1 MASPYRVY
9 NYTDRELI
17 VATDEAGEQQ
27 YRLLGQSV
35 SPLDETPRLLW
46 AASGAAIDGAPR
58 WALDEGFDVHVTEA
72 GLGPGLWVV
81 HHPLAP
87 TEDLHIFGLGIHPVQ
102 AGQTLPA
109 TEAALAATP
118 ATPATR
124 PAWFYHE
131 DETWVTVLGA
141 GITGLTV
148 AHELVTRGFRVQ
160 VIERA
165 HGSPA
170 DIRDGDPGAA
180 TGGDPL
186 IERFRRGLTAPDVGG
201 IARTQWGTQPL
212 ARGAAPNLF
221 DAMRRMAPVSPA
233 SAAPSPRAR
242 GRTRA
247 ASSTPREPAKLS
259 SLRSIH
265 GDAVWFGPDRG
276 GPQAMGDYHAFGIR
290 WERGQ
295 IEDFAAGLLAWLRER
310 GEARSLAAVQ
320 VVIVVYRGDGA
331 DRVERAYRRFDELL
345 GVLAT
350 MAPAERGDARAE
362 LRTTLDRLQVLPTA
376 RIDVDDDEPAG
387 ATPFVGLYVRVHED
401 LGLIAGEHGFRFFP
415 AFYRHLR
422 DTMRRTPI
430 FDPLTR
436 TFTPRTAHDNLEEVR
451 WQLVADPERPYRAA
465 LSRKPLPTIGGMI
478 EQYRAIR
485 RDLDYRPVDLV
496 RFALR
501 ILRYMT
507 SSTRRRR
514 DHYEDMSWWTFLSK
528 PHLDDPAAEP
538 PFDYERRFEEALK
551 HAPKALVAMGS
562 EHADARTQG
571 NINVQLLMDQFELL
585 DQSDSTLAGPTSTSW
600 FNHWRT
606 FLEEQGV
613 RFFLG
618 EVTAI
623 GVDKAGARADTT
635 KHRARVE
642 IAFPGG
648 AAPAEYLDGEEMVK
662 RKRIR
667 AHYIVSAL
675 DVAGLA
681 RVTRALRRSGDAV
694 GAIED
699 LDRLVGDDGGED
711 RDLEDITAIGQTG
724 PDGGVGDRF
733 QTLTGIQLYYQ
744 RHVSFAN
751 GHIYF
756 AGSPWGL
763 SAISQIQFWGPFG
776 SGHRGRLAGNLSV
789 DIGAWRGGGRGV
801 LDPNALDRDA
811 IAAEVQRQ
819 IMASSKTSELEHPE
833 KWTPRASLYHLD
845 DFIAF
850 AREDPARRNSPIRPR
865 RNHAP
870 FLINVTGEWELRP
883 AGTPWTP
890 NDLATRDREP
900 GAGTLAGALWT
911 PSEGGYLVHYGN
923 LVVAGPHMRTFT
935 RMATMEA
942 ANESGRH
949 AVNAILDHATWLA
962 RRPAAAEMREL
973 ERVRI
978 ERMQR
983 VQVMAR
989 FIRRTDTPSTN
1000 VVRSTT
1006 PFGDYCDIWDP
1017 ELFELEDLRFL
1028 RTIDEHLMEAGARTD
1043 GGGGLRVL
1051 GEPEAPAP
1059 HLFDILRIDELPD
1072 RLLGDDEAERT
1083 FELVGRMLAALDE
1096 AQLVDLASVFAAVD
1110 RARKELDRMI
1120 GREPV
1125 RPPPDVRVT
1134 PRRPGRTSPR
1144 SGRVER
1150 SPRPPADRAPRPAG
1164 GRRPVR
1170 RPARRA
1176 GSAPRRRGRSS
1187 RARRSRA
1194 RPRRAAPAPPRGGRR
1209 AARGTVAPPGSDR
1222 ARSGRARAPRA

>member
-1 MASPYRVY
+1 MANPYRVY

-17 VATDEAGEQQ
+17 IATDEAGEKQ

-35 SPLDETPRLLW
+35 SPLDESPRLLW
-46 AASGAAIDGAPR
+46 AASGSSIDGAPR
-58 WALDEGFDVHVTEA
+58 WSLDEGFDVHVTETSPA
-72 GLGPGLWVV
+72 PDLPLRV
-81 HHPLAP
+81 HPLAP

-102 AGQTLPA
+102 VSSTRAAPAETFAGVPA
-109 TEAALAATP
+109 V
-118 ATPATR
+118 R
-124 PAWFYHE
+124 PAWFYRE
-131 DETWVTVLGA
+131 DEIWVTVLGA
-141 GITGLTV
+141 GITGLTA
-148 AHELVTRGFRVQ
+148 AHELATRGFRVQ

-170 DIRDGDPGAA
+170 DVRDGDPGVAPA
-180 TGGDPL
+180 GGDPL
-186 IERFRRGLTAPDVGG
+186 LERFRRGLTAPDVGG

-212 ARGAAPNLF
+212 ARGAAPSLF
-221 DAMRRMAPVSPA
+221 DALRRMAPARPVPPA
-233 SAAPSPRAR
+233 P
-242 GRTRA
+242 
-247 ASSTPREPAKLS
+247 SSTPSEPASLTA
-259 SLRSIH
+259 LRSVH

-276 GPQAMGDYHAFGIR
+276 GPQAMGDYHAFGIT
-290 WERGQ
+290 WTRGQ
-295 IEDFAAGLLAWLRER
+295 IDDFAARLHAWLRER
-310 GEARSLAAVQ
+310 GEAHSLAAVQ
-320 VVIVVYRGDGA
+320 VVMVVYRGEGA
-331 DRVERAYRRFDELL
+331 EHVERAYQRFDELL
-345 GVLAT
+345 GVFAS
-350 MAPAERGDARAE
+350 MAPNEHGNARERLRA
-362 LRTTLDRLQVLPTA
+362 TLDRLQVLPTA

-387 ATPFVGLYVRVHED
+387 TAPFVGLYIRVHED

-451 WQLVADPERPYRAA
+451 WQLVADPERPFRAA
-465 LSRKPLPTIGGMI
+465 LSRKPIPTIGGMI

-507 SSTRRRR
+507 SSTRRRN
-514 DHYEDMSWWTFLSK
+514 DHYEHMSWWTFLSK
-528 PHLDDPAAEP
+528 PHPGDPAAEP
-538 PFDYERRFEEALK
+538 PFDYDRRFAEALK

-571 NINVQLLMDQFELL
+571 NINVQLLMDQFELQ
-585 DQSDSTLAGPTSTSW
+585 DQSDATLAGPTSTSW
-600 FNHWRT
+600 FHHWRT

-618 EVTAI
+618 EVTEI
-623 GVDKAGARADTT
+623 GVDKGGDPRDATT
-635 KHRARVE
+635 HRARLQ

-648 AAPAEYLDGEEMVK
+648 GPPPEYLDGEDMVT

-681 RVTRALRRSGDAV
+681 RVTRALRRSGEAV

-699 LDRLVGDDGGED
+699 LDRLVGDGTGED
-711 RDLEDITAIGQTG
+711 RDLEDLTAIGRMG

-776 SGHRGRLAGNLSV
+776 SGHRGKLAGNLSI
-789 DIGAWRGGGRGV
+789 DIGAWRGDGERAP
-801 LDPNALDRDA
+801 DPNELDRDA
-811 IAAEVQRQ
+811 IAAEVQAQ
-819 IMASSKTSELEHPE
+819 LTASSKLSEAEHPE

-850 AREDPARRNSPIRPR
+850 ERADPARRNSPIRPR

-870 FLINVTGEWELRP
+870 FLINVTGEWALRP
-883 AGTPWTP
+883 RGAPWTP

-900 GAGTLAGALWT
+900 GAGTLAGGLWT
-911 PSEGGYLVHYGN
+911 PRGGGYLMHHGN

-949 AVNAILDHATWLA
+949 AVNAILDHATWVARQPAGELEEIARTPRVRARGRVPDAEAMRTLERDRLAQLA
-962 RRPAAAEMREL
+962 RI
-973 ERVRI
+973 V
-978 ERMQR
+978 
-983 VQVMAR
+983 
-989 FIRRTDTPSTN
+989 RRTDTPSTN

-1017 ELFELEDLRFL
+1017 ELFEFEDLRFL
-1028 RTIDEHLMEAGARTD
+1028 RSIDEHLMDMGA
-1043 GGGGLRVL
+1043 
-1051 GEPEAPAP
+1051 EAPAP

-1072 RLLGDDEAERT
+1072 RLLGDHDAERIL
-1083 FELVGRMLAALDE
+1083 ELVGCILAALDE

-1110 RARKELDRMI
+1110 RARKELERMV
-1120 GREPV
+1120 GRAPAG
-1125 RPPPDVRVT
+1125 PPPDVRVT

-1144 SGRVER
+1144 SGRGE
-1150 SPRPPADRAPRPAG
+1150 
-1164 GRRPVR
+1164 
-1170 RPARRA
+1170 
-1176 GSAPRRRGRSS
+1176 
-1187 RARRSRA
+1187 
-1194 RPRRAAPAPPRGGRR
+1194 
-1209 AARGTVAPPGSDR
+1209 
-1222 ARSGRARAPRA
+1222 